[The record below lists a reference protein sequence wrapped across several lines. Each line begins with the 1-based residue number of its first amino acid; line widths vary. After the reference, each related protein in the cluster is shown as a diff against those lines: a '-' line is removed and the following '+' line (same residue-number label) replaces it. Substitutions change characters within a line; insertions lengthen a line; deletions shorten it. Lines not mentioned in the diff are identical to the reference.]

1 MIEPRYRPEEPR
13 QVDGEIG
20 TGRLARDVE
29 GDGGRPSWTDVPV
42 FGHRPTDTHTV
53 VRPSAYALVTDG
65 NGGVAVVRT
74 PHGLFLPG
82 GGIEPG
88 ETPRETIIREVREE
102 CGLDVQLGS
111 WAVHAIDFIYSTEER
126 THFEKHSTFI
136 DARSSGSDIA
146 AHESD
151 HELQWVAPSAAIASL
166 SHASH
171 RWAVE
176 RGMSASNSGRR

>member
-1 MIEPRYRPEEPR
+1 MSDWPDAPRF
-13 QVDGEIG
+13 
-20 TGRLARDVE
+20 
-29 GDGGRPSWTDVPV
+29 GRP
-42 FGHRPTDTHTV
+42 PTGTNAV
-53 VRPSAYALVTDG
+53 VRPSAY
-65 NGGVAVVRT
+65 GVIIDDAARLAVVRT

-82 GGIEPG
+82 GGIDPG
-88 ETPRETIIREVREE
+88 ESPRETVIREVREE

-111 WAVHAIDFIYSTEER
+111 WTVRAIDFVYSTEEQ

-136 DARSSGSDIA
+136 DARSSGAPIA

-151 HELQWVAPSAAIASL
+151 HALEWVDAFVAIASL

-176 RGMSASNSGRR
+176 QWRDRVLQARR